1 MLQIVDTSLINVTA
15 GLQLSDMQA
24 VAVGQ
29 VADVVPT
36 GLVGVH
42 LPGLVVAIN
51 PTATGGGLQGSVVIE
66 TENIHGNP
74 LPIGTQ
80 VFVRITATRQAA
92 VSVPTI
98 AVQNLDLAPAVFVVS
113 HGHVHVTPVTVGAV
127 DANRA
132 QILSGLSAGQ
142 VVAESNTQRL
152 TNGEQVNVG

>member
-1 MLQIVDTSLINVTA
+1 M
-15 GLQLSDMQA
+15 
-24 VAVGQ
+24 
-29 VADVVPT
+29 
-36 GLVGVH
+36 
-42 LPGLVVAIN
+42 
-51 PTATGGGLQGSVVIE
+51 
-66 TENIHGNP
+66 
-74 LPIGTQ
+74 
-80 VFVRITATRQAA
+80 
-92 VSVPTI
+92 SVPTI